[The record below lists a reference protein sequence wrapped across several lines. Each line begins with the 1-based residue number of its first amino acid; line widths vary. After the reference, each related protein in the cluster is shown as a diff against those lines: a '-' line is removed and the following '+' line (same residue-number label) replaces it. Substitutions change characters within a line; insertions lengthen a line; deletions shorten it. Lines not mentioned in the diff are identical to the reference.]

1 MRRDFM
7 SFRKALLSTAMLS
20 FVFCAACGACGMK
33 QSQSAAPSLSAE
45 DMRLKSLL
53 PENNEASGW
62 TRKDE
67 IRFFDSD
74 NLFEFINGAA
84 ENFLIYGF
92 EKVVTA
98 DYDNA
103 GQPSQ
108 IVVEIYQMADPR
120 NTFGIYASERNPD
133 STFKPIGA
141 EGYVGG
147 TALNFWSGN
156 YYVKM
161 TVFQE
166 SEALKGEMEKLAD
179 VISRKIGN
187 TGAVALPE
195 IALFPAENQSPHSIR
210 YLAKDVL
217 GQTYFKDGFEAMY
230 KADNRES
237 KLVIALPGD
246 EDAAKEAIGKYKEF
260 IASSGK
266 VARTVG
272 APGDGGFIGTDSYY
286 GNMAAIRSGNR
297 IFISLG
303 EASVDKA
310 LAQAAACIK

>member
-1 MRRDFM
+1 MN
-7 SFRKALLSTAMLS
+7 SRKALLSAAMLLL
-20 FVFCAACGACGMK
+20 VFSAACGGNNQPKKAV
-33 QSQSAAPSLSAE
+33 SLSPE
-45 DMRLKSLL
+45 DSQLKSLL
-53 PENNEASGW
+53 PENNEAAGW
-62 TRKDE
+62 TQGDE
-67 IRFFDSD
+67 VRFFDAD
-74 NLFEFINGAA
+74 NLYEFINGAA

-103 GQPSQ
+103 EQPSP
-108 IVVEIYQMADPR
+108 IVVEIYKMEDTR

-133 STFKPIGA
+133 SAFKPIGA

-147 TALNFWSGN
+147 TALNFWAGN

-166 SEALKGEMEKLAD
+166 SESLQREMEKLAD

-187 TGAVALPE
+187 TGAQALPE
-195 IALFPAENQSPHSIR
+195 IAFFPSENQVPHTVR

-217 GQTYFKDGFEAMY
+217 AQVYFTNGFEAVY
-230 KADNRES
+230 KSNDRES

-246 EDAAKEAIGKYKEF
+246 ENAAKEAMDKYKTF
-260 IASSGK
+260 TASNGGK
-266 VARTVG
+266 VAREVT
-272 APGDGGFIGTDSYY
+272 APGDGGFIGIDSYY
-286 GNMAAIRSGNR
+286 GNMAAIRSGSR

-303 EASVDKA
+303 EASSEKA
-310 LAQAAACIK
+310 LAQVTACVK

>member
-1 MRRDFM
+1 M
-7 SFRKALLSTAMLS
+7 LLLIFS
-20 FVFCAACGACGMK
+20 AACGGNN
-33 QSQSAAPSLSAE
+33 SQSRVAISLSSE
-45 DMRLKSLL
+45 DVQLKSLL
-53 PENNEASGW
+53 PESNEVAGW
-62 TRKDE
+62 TRGE
-67 IRFFDSD
+67 EVRFFDAD
-74 NLFEFINGAA
+74 NLYEFINGAA

-103 GQPSQ
+103 EQPSP
-108 IVVEIYQMADPR
+108 IVVEIYQMENPR

-133 STFKPIGA
+133 STFKQIGE

-147 TALNFWSGN
+147 TALNFWAGN

-166 SEALKGEMEKLAD
+166 NESLQREMEKLAD
-179 VISRKIGN
+179 AISRKIGN
-187 TGAVALPE
+187 AGAQVLPE
-195 IALFPAENQSPHSIR
+195 IALFPAENQVPHTIR

-217 GQTYFKDGFEAMY
+217 GQAYFTIGFEAVY
-230 KADNRES
+230 KTNDRES
-237 KLVIALPGD
+237 KLVIVLPGD
-246 EDAAKEAIGKYKEF
+246 EDATKEAMDKYKAF
-260 IASSGK
+260 TASSGK
-266 VARTVG
+266 VARDVTT
-272 APGDGGFIGTDSYY
+272 PGDGGFIGADSYY

-303 EASVDKA
+303 EASADNA

>member
-1 MRRDFM
+1 MI
-7 SFRKALLSTAMLS
+7 LL
-20 FVFCAACGACGMK
+20 VFCAACGSK
-33 QSQSAAPSLSAE
+33 EQSHKTSPLSSE
-45 DMRLKSLL
+45 DAQLQSLL
-53 PENNEASGW
+53 PENNEAAGW
-62 TRKDE
+62 TRGED
-67 IRFFDSD
+67 IRFFDPD
-74 NLFEFINGAA
+74 DLYEFINGAA

-103 GQPSQ
+103 GHPSQ
-108 IVVEIYQMADPR
+108 IVVEIYQMEDAR

-141 EGYVGG
+141 EAYVGG

-156 YYVKM
+156 YYIKM

-166 SEALKGEMEKLAD
+166 SESLQREMEKLAE

-187 TGAVALPE
+187 AGGAQSLPE
-195 IALFPAENQSPHSIR
+195 IALFPAANQAPHSIR

-217 GQTYFKDGFEAMY
+217 GQSYFSEGFEAVY
-230 KADNRES
+230 KIDNRES
-237 KLVIALPGD
+237 KLVIVLPGD
-246 EDAAKEAIGKYKEF
+246 EDATKEAFNRYKAF
-260 IASSGK
+260 IAANGK
-266 VARTVG
+266 VAREVTT
-272 APGDGGFIGTDSYY
+272 PGDGGFVGADSYY
-286 GNMAAIRSGNR
+286 GNMAALRSGSR

-303 EASVDKA
+303 EDSASNA

>member
-1 MRRDFM
+1 MN
-7 SFRKALLSTAMLS
+7 SRKAMLLAAILLLL
-20 FVFCAACGACGMK
+20 FCAACGDK
-33 QSQSAAPSLSAE
+33 DQSRTSATPLSSE
-45 DMRLKSLL
+45 DTRLKSLL
-53 PENNEASGW
+53 PGSNEAPGW
-62 TRKDE
+62 TTREDE
-67 IRFFDSD
+67 IRFFDDD
-74 NLFEFINGAA
+74 NLWEFINGAA

-103 GQPSQ
+103 EQPSQ
-108 IVVEIYQMADPR
+108 IVVEIYQMEDPR

-147 TALNFWSGN
+147 TALNFWAGN

-166 SEALKGEMEKLAD
+166 SEPLQREMEKLAD
-179 VISRKIGN
+179 VISRKIGSA
-187 TGAVALPE
+187 GAQSLPE
-195 IALFPAENQSPHSIR
+195 IALFPTENQVPHSVR
-210 YLAKDVL
+210 YLAQDVL
-217 GQTYFKDGFEAMY
+217 GQRYFSNGFESVY
-230 KADNRES
+230 KSGDRES

-246 EDAAKEAIGKYKEF
+246 EEAAKEAIDRYKAF
-260 IASSGK
+260 TASSGK
-266 VARTVG
+266 VARDVT
-272 APGDGGFIGTDSYY
+272 APGDGGFVGTDSYY
-286 GNMAAIRSGNR
+286 GNMAAIRSGGR

-303 EASVDKA
+303 EASADKA